1 MNDADDG
8 EETLEPGDADPVE
21 ADGASVE
28 DAGNAGA
35 EGASEPGDGSLDIL
49 AARERAL
56 EAADA
61 LLDNEVEDVIKVES
75 RDDGWRVVVEV
86 VERPAVPD
94 TQDILGRYEL
104 LVDDDGTI
112 AGYSLVERYKRSETK
127 SEL

>member
-21 ADGASVE
+21 ADGASE
-28 DAGNAGA
+28 SGG
-35 EGASEPGDGSLDIL
+35 GSLDIL
-49 AARERAL
+49 AARKRAL

>member
-21 ADGASVE
+21 GDGASVE
-28 DAGNAGA
+28 DAGGAGTGA
-35 EGASEPGDGSLDIL
+35 ASESGGGSLDIL
-49 AARERAL
+49 AARKRAL
-56 EAADA
+56 EAADT
-61 LLDNEVEDVIKVES
+61 LLDNDVEDVIKVES
-75 RDDGWRVVVEV
+75 RDGGWRVVVEV

-94 TQDILGRYEL
+94 TQDIMGRYQL